1 MSEKRVVIA
10 PSRGELAALVADK
23 FLVRAAKAIRR
34 TGKFCVVLT
43 GGTIGIETLAAIAKH
58 PSAQELDWSK
68 VSLWWGDERF
78 VPRGDADR
86 NDQQAA
92 EIFLNVLPLDPAKIH
107 RFPTSDSCSLD
118 EGAEAYAAELKSAA
132 EEGQEWPTF
141 DLAFAGMGPDGHVL
155 SVFPGSELAMSKE
168 ITVGAIRNSPKPPP
182 ERLTMSLELFNRAER
197 VWIVS
202 AGADKAA
209 AMGLALA
216 NAATHEVPAAGIHG
230 TKSTKIFI
238 DQNLAELL
246 PAELVVT
253 DQFWSADDERADYV
267 PKALR

>member
-43 GGTIGIETLAAIAKH
+43 GGTVGIETLAEIAKH
-58 PSAQELDWSK
+58 PSAKELDWSK

-78 VPRGDADR
+78 VPRGDKDR

-92 EIFLNVLPLDPAKIH
+92 EVFLDLLPLNPDNIH
-107 RFPTSDSCSLD
+107 RFPTSDSSTLE
-118 EGAEAYAAELKSAA
+118 EGADAYAAELKAA
-132 EEGQEWPTF
+132 AVEGQEWPTF

-155 SVFPGSELAMSKE
+155 SVFPGSDQAMSKE
-168 ITVGAIRNSPKPPP
+168 IGVSAVRSSPKPPP

-197 VWIVS
+197 VWIVC
-202 AGADKAA
+202 AGTDKAA

-216 NAATHEVPAAGIHG
+216 NAATHEVPAAGVHG

-238 DQNLAELL
+238 DQDLAQLL

-253 DQFWSADDERADYV
+253 DQFWSADDERAGYV